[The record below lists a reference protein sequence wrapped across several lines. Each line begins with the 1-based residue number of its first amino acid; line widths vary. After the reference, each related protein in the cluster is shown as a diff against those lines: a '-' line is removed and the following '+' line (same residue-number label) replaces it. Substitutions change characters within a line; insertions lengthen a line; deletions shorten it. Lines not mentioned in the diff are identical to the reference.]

1 LGTKNI
7 EDDQM
12 RQFASLGA
20 KIRLQELDEERS
32 HILATF
38 PELNARRSVVADKVE
53 IKKRKRAT
61 MSAQARR
68 EVSVRMKKYWVERR
82 KAEAQEAGKAKK

>member
-1 LGTKNI
+1 MGTKNI

-53 IKKRKRAT
+53 LKKRMRAT

-68 EVSVRMKKYWVERR
+68 EVSVRMKKYWAKRR
-82 KAEAQEAGKAKK
+82 KAKAQKAGKAKK